1 MLNKKI
7 DIKQK
12 LYLKKRKIRSYF
24 LSVDKKDQKEE
35 EVEALEY
42 IQMKLPVSDITPEFE
57 ERITKKVKSN
67 ILRAKIREANEED
80 LHSVKYLYD
89 RSWLTSQ
96 TPFSAIS
103 VSSLK
108 TIFEYPE
115 TIILIAKV
123 YGSDAGFAI
132 LDYEGENRDI
142 GVIAGMGIIPRFQRK
157 GLGTVIGMAAW
168 TYFKNKGVQELR
180 CEVFKGNTVS
190 FQFIKSIGFKEYD
203 KKTYRSEDFFLEL

>member
-1 MLNKKI
+1 MSNSKLN
-7 DIKQK
+7 
-12 LYLKKRKIRSYF
+12 LKKRKIRSYF

-35 EVEALEY
+35 EVESLEY
-42 IQMKLPVSDITPEFE
+42 IQMKLPVSDITSEFE
-57 ERITKKVKSN
+57 EKLSKKVKSN

-80 LHSVKYLYD
+80 LPGIKYLYD

-108 TIFEYPE
+108 TIWEYPE

-132 LDYEGENRDI
+132 LDCEGENQEI

-168 TYFKNKGVQELR
+168 NYFKKKGIKELR
-180 CEVFKGNTVS
+180 CEVYKGNTVS
-190 FQFIKSIGFKEYD
+190 YQFIKSIGFKEYG
-203 KKTYRSEDFFLEL
+203 KKTYKSEDFFSES

>member
-1 MLNKKI
+1 MSNSKLN
-7 DIKQK
+7 
-12 LYLKKRKIRSYF
+12 LKKRKIRSYF

-35 EVEALEY
+35 VESLEY
-42 IQMKLPVSDITPEFE
+42 IQMKLPVSDITSELE
-57 ERITKKVKSN
+57 EKLTKKVKSN

-80 LHSVKYLYD
+80 LPSVKYLYD
-89 RSWLTSQ
+89 RSWLTSK

-108 TIFEYPE
+108 TIWEYPE

-132 LDYEGENRDI
+132 LDCEGENQEI

-168 TYFKNKGVQELR
+168 NYFKKKGIKELR
-180 CEVFKGNTVS
+180 CEVYKGNTVS
-190 FQFIKSIGFKEYD
+190 YQFIKSIGFKEYD
-203 KKTYRSEDFFLEL
+203 KKTYKREDFFSES

>member
-1 MLNKKI
+1 MSNSKLN
-7 DIKQK
+7 
-12 LYLKKRKIRSYF
+12 LKKRKIRSYF

-35 EVEALEY
+35 VESLEY
-42 IQMKLPVSDITPEFE
+42 IQMKLPVSDITSELE
-57 ERITKKVKSN
+57 EKLTKKVKSN

-80 LHSVKYLYD
+80 LPSVKYLYD

-103 VSSLK
+103 VTSLK
-108 TIFEYPE
+108 TIWEYPE

-132 LDYEGENRDI
+132 LDCEGENQEI

-190 FQFIKSIGFKEYD
+190 YQFIKSIGFKEYD
-203 KKTYRSEDFFLEL
+203 KKTYKREDFFSES

>member
-1 MLNKKI
+1 MSNSKLN
-7 DIKQK
+7 
-12 LYLKKRKIRSYF
+12 LKKRKIRSYF
-24 LSVDKKDQKEE
+24 LSVDKKDKKE
-35 EVEALEY
+35 EVESLEY
-42 IQMKLPVSDITPEFE
+42 IQMKLPVSDITSEFE
-57 ERITKKVKSN
+57 EKLTKKVKSN

-80 LHSVKYLYD
+80 LPSIKYLYD

-108 TIFEYPE
+108 TIWEYPE

-132 LDYEGENRDI
+132 LDCEGENQEI

-168 TYFKNKGVQELR
+168 NYFKKKGIKELR
-180 CEVFKGNTVS
+180 CEVYKGNTVS
-190 FQFIKSIGFKEYD
+190 YQFIKSIGFKEYD
-203 KKTYRSEDFFLEL
+203 KKTYKREDFFSES

>member
-1 MLNKKI
+1 MQKKNI

-190 FQFIKSIGFKEYD
+190 YQFIKSIGFKEYD
-203 KKTYRSEDFFLEL
+203 KKTYKREDFFSES

>member
-1 MLNKKI
+1 MSSSKLN
-7 DIKQK
+7 
-12 LYLKKRKIRSYF
+12 LKKRKIRSYF

-35 EVEALEY
+35 EIKSLEY
-42 IQMKLPVSDITPEFE
+42 IQMKLPDSDITPELE
-57 ERITKKVKSN
+57 ESLTKKVKSN

-80 LHSVKYLYD
+80 LQSVKYLYD

-103 VSSLK
+103 LSSLK
-108 TIFEYPE
+108 TIWEYPE

-132 LDYEGENRDI
+132 LDCEGENQEI

-168 TYFKNKGVQELR
+168 THFKNKGVQELR
-180 CEVFKGNTVS
+180 CEVYKGNTVS
-190 FQFIKSIGFKEYD
+190 YQFIKSIGFKEYD
-203 KKTYRSEDFFLEL
+203 KKTYKREDFFSES

>member
-1 MLNKKI
+1 MSNSKLN
-7 DIKQK
+7 
-12 LYLKKRKIRSYF
+12 LKKRKIRSYF

-35 EVEALEY
+35 VESLEY
-42 IQMKLPVSDITPEFE
+42 IQMKLPVLDITHEFE
-57 ERITKKVKSN
+57 ENLTKKVNSN

-80 LHSVKYLYD
+80 LQSVKYLYD

-103 VSSLK
+103 VTSLK
-108 TIFEYPE
+108 TIWEYPE

-132 LDYEGENRDI
+132 LDFVGKNREIGEI
-142 GVIAGMGIIPRFQRK
+142 GGMGILPRFQRK

-168 TYFKNKGVQELR
+168 NYFKSKGVQELR
-180 CEVFKGNTVS
+180 CEVYKGNTVS
-190 FQFIKSIGFKEYD
+190 YQFIKSIGFKEYG

>member
-1 MLNKKI
+1 MSNSKLN
-7 DIKQK
+7 
-12 LYLKKRKIRSYF
+12 LKKRKIRSYF

-35 EVEALEY
+35 EVESLEY
-42 IQMKLPVSDITPEFE
+42 IQMKLPVSDITSEFE
-57 ERITKKVKSN
+57 ENLTKKVKSN

-80 LHSVKYLYD
+80 LPSIKYLYD

-108 TIFEYPE
+108 TIWEYPE

-132 LDYEGENRDI
+132 LDCEGENQEI

-157 GLGTVIGMAAW
+157 SLGTVIGMAAW
-168 TYFKNKGVQELR
+168 NYFKKKGIKELR
-180 CEVFKGNTVS
+180 CEVYKGNTVS
-190 FQFIKSIGFKEYD
+190 YQFIKSIGFKEYD
-203 KKTYRSEDFFLEL
+203 KKTYKREDFFSES

>member
-1 MLNKKI
+1 MSSSRLN
-7 DIKQK
+7 
-12 LYLKKRKIRSYF
+12 LKKKKIRSYF
-24 LSVDKKDQKEE
+24 LSVDKKDKKEE
-35 EVEALEY
+35 EVESLEY
-42 IQMKLPVSDITPEFE
+42 IQMKLLVSNITPEFE
-57 ERITKKVKSN
+57 ESLTKKVKDN

-80 LHSVKYLYD
+80 LLSVKYLYD

-108 TIFEYPE
+108 TIWEYPE
-115 TIILIAKV
+115 TIIIIAKV

-132 LDYEGENRDI
+132 LDCEGENQEI

-168 TYFKNKGVQELR
+168 TYFKTKGVKELR
-180 CEVFKGNTVS
+180 CEVFTGNTVS
-190 FQFIKSIGFKEYD
+190 YQFIKSIGFKEFD
-203 KKTYRSEDFFLEL
+203 KKTYKREDFFTEP

>member
-1 MLNKKI
+1 MHRKRI

-190 FQFIKSIGFKEYD
+190 YQFIKSIGFKEYD
-203 KKTYRSEDFFLEL
+203 KKTYKREDFFSES

>member
-1 MLNKKI
+1 MSNSKLN
-7 DIKQK
+7 
-12 LYLKKRKIRSYF
+12 LKKRKIRSYF

-35 EVEALEY
+35 VESLEY
-42 IQMKLPVSDITPEFE
+42 IQMKLPVSDITSELE
-57 ERITKKVKSN
+57 EKLTKKVKSN

-80 LHSVKYLYD
+80 LPSVKYLYD

-108 TIFEYPE
+108 TIWEYPE

-132 LDYEGENRDI
+132 LDCEGENQEI

-168 TYFKNKGVQELR
+168 NYFKKKGIKELR
-180 CEVFKGNTVS
+180 CEVYKGNTVS
-190 FQFIKSIGFKEYD
+190 YQFIKSIGFKEYD
-203 KKTYRSEDFFLEL
+203 KKTYKREDFFSES

>member
-1 MLNKKI
+1 MSSSRLN
-7 DIKQK
+7 
-12 LYLKKRKIRSYF
+12 LKKKKIRSYF

-35 EVEALEY
+35 VESLEY
-42 IQMKLPVSDITPEFE
+42 IQMKLPVSDITSELE
-57 ERITKKVKSN
+57 AKLSKKVKSN
-67 ILRAKIREANEED
+67 ILRAKIREGNEED
-80 LHSVKYLYD
+80 LPSVKYLYD

-103 VSSLK
+103 VTSLK
-108 TIFEYPE
+108 TIWEYPE

-132 LDYEGENRDI
+132 LDCEGENQEI

-168 TYFKNKGVQELR
+168 NYFKKKGIKELR
-180 CEVFKGNTVS
+180 CEVYKGNTVS

-203 KKTYRSEDFFLEL
+203 KKTYKREDFFSES

>member
-1 MLNKKI
+1 MSSSRLN
-7 DIKQK
+7 
-12 LYLKKRKIRSYF
+12 LKKKKIRSYF

-35 EVEALEY
+35 VESLEY
-42 IQMKLPVSDITPEFE
+42 IQMKLPVSDITPELE
-57 ERITKKVKSN
+57 ENLSKKVKSN

-80 LHSVKYLYD
+80 LQSVKYLYD

-108 TIFEYPE
+108 AIWEYPE

-132 LDYEGENRDI
+132 LDCEGENQEI

-168 TYFKNKGVQELR
+168 NYFKKKGIKELR
-180 CEVFKGNTVS
+180 CEVYKGNTVS
-190 FQFIKSIGFKEYD
+190 YQFIKSIGFKEYD
-203 KKTYRSEDFFLEL
+203 KKTYKREDFFSES

>member
-1 MLNKKI
+1 MSNSKLN
-7 DIKQK
+7 
-12 LYLKKRKIRSYF
+12 LKKRKIRSYF
-24 LSVDKKDQKEE
+24 LSVNKKDQEE
-35 EVEALEY
+35 EEIKSLEY
-42 IQMKLPVSDITPEFE
+42 IQMKLPVSDITHELE
-57 ERITKKVKSN
+57 ENLTKKVKSN

-80 LHSVKYLYD
+80 LQSVKYLYD

-103 VSSLK
+103 VSSLR
-108 TIFEYPE
+108 TIWNYPE

-132 LDYEGENRDI
+132 LDCEGENQEI

-168 TYFKNKGVQELR
+168 NYFKDKGVQELR

-190 FQFIKSIGFKEYD
+190 YQFIKSIGFKEYD
-203 KKTYRSEDFFLEL
+203 KKTYKREDFFSES

>member
-1 MLNKKI
+1 MSSSRLN
-7 DIKQK
+7 
-12 LYLKKRKIRSYF
+12 LKKRKIRSYF
-24 LSVDKKDQKEE
+24 LSVDKRDQEE
-35 EVEALEY
+35 DEVELLEY
-42 IQMKLPVSDITPEFE
+42 VQMKLPVSDITAEFE
-57 ERITKKVKSN
+57 AYLTKKVNNN
-67 ILRAKIREANEED
+67 ILRAKFREANEED
-80 LHSVKYLYD
+80 LPSVKYLYD

-108 TIFEYPE
+108 SIWDYPE

-132 LDYEGENRDI
+132 LDFEGENREF

-168 TYFKNKGVQELR
+168 NYFKNKGVQELR
-180 CEVFKGNTVS
+180 CEVYKGNTVS
-190 FQFIKSIGFKEYD
+190 YQFIKSIGFKEYD
-203 KKTYRSEDFFLEL
+203 KKTYKREDFISES

>member
-1 MLNKKI
+1 MQKKNI

-168 TYFKNKGVQELR
+168 SYFKNKGVQELR

-190 FQFIKSIGFKEYD
+190 YQFIKSIGFKEYD
-203 KKTYRSEDFFLEL
+203 KKTYKREDFFSES

>member
-1 MLNKKI
+1 MSNSKLN
-7 DIKQK
+7 
-12 LYLKKRKIRSYF
+12 LKKRKIRSYF

-35 EVEALEY
+35 EVEY
-42 IQMKLPVSDITPEFE
+42 IQMKLPVSDITSEFE
-57 ERITKKVKSN
+57 EKLSKKVKSN

-80 LHSVKYLYD
+80 LPGIKYLYD

-108 TIFEYPE
+108 TIWEYPE

-132 LDYEGENRDI
+132 LDCEGENQEI

-168 TYFKNKGVQELR
+168 NYFKKKGIKELR
-180 CEVFKGNTVS
+180 CEVYKGNTVS
-190 FQFIKSIGFKEYD
+190 YQFIKSIGFKEYG
-203 KKTYRSEDFFLEL
+203 KKTYKSEDFFSES

>member
-1 MLNKKI
+1 MSSSKFN
-7 DIKQK
+7 
-12 LYLKKRKIRSYF
+12 LKRRKIRSYF

-35 EVEALEY
+35 EVESLEY
-42 IQMKLPVSDITPEFE
+42 IQLKLPVSDITPEFE
-57 ERITKKVKSN
+57 VKLTKKVKSN

-80 LHSVKYLYD
+80 LQSVKYLYD

-108 TIFEYPE
+108 TIWEYPE

-132 LDYEGENRDI
+132 IDFVGENREI
-142 GVIAGMGIIPRFQRK
+142 GEIGGMGILPRFQRK

-168 TYFKNKGVQELR
+168 NYFKKKGIKELR
-180 CEVFKGNTVS
+180 CEVFKGNAVS
-190 FQFIKSIGFKEYD
+190 YQFIKSIGFKEYD
-203 KKTYRSEDFFLEL
+203 RKTYKSEDFFSES

>member
-1 MLNKKI
+1 MSSSKLN
-7 DIKQK
+7 
-12 LYLKKRKIRSYF
+12 LKKRKIRSYF

-35 EVEALEY
+35 EVESLEY
-42 IQMKLPVSDITPEFE
+42 IQMKLLVSNITPEFE
-57 ERITKKVKSN
+57 ESLTKKVKSN
-67 ILRAKIREANEED
+67 MLRAKIREANEED
-80 LHSVKYLYD
+80 LLSVKYLYD
-89 RSWLTSQ
+89 RSWLTSR

-108 TIFEYPE
+108 TICDYPE

-132 LDYEGENRDI
+132 LDCEGENQEI

-180 CEVFKGNTVS
+180 CEVYTGNTVS
-190 FQFIKSIGFKEYD
+190 YQFIKSIGFKEFD
-203 KKTYRSEDFFLEL
+203 KKTYKREDFL

>member
-1 MLNKKI
+1 MSNSKLN
-7 DIKQK
+7 
-12 LYLKKRKIRSYF
+12 LKKRKIRSYF

-35 EVEALEY
+35 VVESLEY
-42 IQMKLPVSDITPEFE
+42 IQMKLPVSDITSEFE
-57 ERITKKVKSN
+57 EKLTKKVKSN
-67 ILRAKIREANEED
+67 ILRAKIREAIEED
-80 LHSVKYLYD
+80 LPSVKYLYD

-108 TIFEYPE
+108 TIWEYPE

-132 LDYEGENRDI
+132 LDCEGENQEI

-168 TYFKNKGVQELR
+168 NYFKKKGIKELR
-180 CEVFKGNTVS
+180 CEVYKGNTVS
-190 FQFIKSIGFKEYD
+190 YQFIKSIGFKEYD
-203 KKTYRSEDFFLEL
+203 IKTYKSEDFFSES

>member
-1 MLNKKI
+1 MSSSKLN
-7 DIKQK
+7 
-12 LYLKKRKIRSYF
+12 LKKRKIRSYF

-35 EVEALEY
+35 EIKSLEY
-42 IQMKLPVSDITPEFE
+42 IQMKLPVSDITPELE
-57 ERITKKVKSN
+57 ESLTKKVKSN

-80 LHSVKYLYD
+80 LQSVKYLYD

-103 VSSLK
+103 LSSLK
-108 TIFEYPE
+108 TIWEYPE

-132 LDYEGENRDI
+132 LDCEGENQEI

-168 TYFKNKGVQELR
+168 THFKNKGVQELQ
-180 CEVFKGNTVS
+180 CEVYKGNTVS
-190 FQFIKSIGFKEYD
+190 YQFIKSIGFKEYD
-203 KKTYRSEDFFLEL
+203 KKTYKREDFFSES

>member
-1 MLNKKI
+1 MSNSKLN
-7 DIKQK
+7 
-12 LYLKKRKIRSYF
+12 LKKRKIRSYF

-35 EVEALEY
+35 VVESLEY
-42 IQMKLPVSDITPEFE
+42 IQMKLPVSDITSEFE
-57 ERITKKVKSN
+57 EKLTKKVKSN

-80 LHSVKYLYD
+80 LPSIKYLYD

-108 TIFEYPE
+108 TIWEYPE

-132 LDYEGENRDI
+132 LDCEGENQEI

-168 TYFKNKGVQELR
+168 NYFKKKGIKELR
-180 CEVFKGNTVS
+180 CEVYKGNTVS
-190 FQFIKSIGFKEYD
+190 YQFIKSIGFKEYD
-203 KKTYRSEDFFLEL
+203 KKTYKREDFFSES

>member
-1 MLNKKI
+1 MSSSKLN
-7 DIKQK
+7 
-12 LYLKKRKIRSYF
+12 LKKRKIRSYF
-24 LSVDKKDQKEE
+24 LSVEKKDQKED
-35 EVEALEY
+35 EVGPLEY

-57 ERITKKVKSN
+57 ENLTKKVKSN

-80 LHSVKYLYD
+80 LQSVKYLYD

-108 TIFEYPE
+108 TIWEYPE
-115 TIILIAKV
+115 TIILVAKV

-132 LDYEGENRDI
+132 IDFVGKNREIGEI
-142 GVIAGMGIIPRFQRK
+142 GGMGIIPRFQRK

-168 TYFKNKGVQELR
+168 NYFKKKGIKELR
-180 CEVFKGNTVS
+180 CEVFKGNAVS
-190 FQFIKSIGFKEYD
+190 YQFIKSIGFKEYD
-203 KKTYRSEDFFLEL
+203 RKTYKSEDFFSES

>member
-1 MLNKKI
+1 MSNSKLN
-7 DIKQK
+7 
-12 LYLKKRKIRSYF
+12 LKKRKIRSYF

-35 EVEALEY
+35 VESLEY
-42 IQMKLPVSDITPEFE
+42 IQMKLPVSDITSELE
-57 ERITKKVKSN
+57 AKLSKKVKSN
-67 ILRAKIREANEED
+67 ILRAKIREGNEED
-80 LHSVKYLYD
+80 LPSVKYLYD

-103 VSSLK
+103 VTSLK
-108 TIFEYPE
+108 TIWEYPE

-132 LDYEGENRDI
+132 LDCEGENQEI

-168 TYFKNKGVQELR
+168 NYFKKKGIKELR
-180 CEVFKGNTVS
+180 CEVYKGNTVS

-203 KKTYRSEDFFLEL
+203 KKTYKREDFFSES

>member
-1 MLNKKI
+1 MSNSKLN
-7 DIKQK
+7 
-12 LYLKKRKIRSYF
+12 LKKRKIRSYF

-35 EVEALEY
+35 EVESLEY
-42 IQMKLPVSDITPEFE
+42 IQMKLPVSDITSEFE
-57 ERITKKVKSN
+57 EKLTKKVKSN

-80 LHSVKYLYD
+80 LPSIKYLYD

-108 TIFEYPE
+108 TIWEYPE

-132 LDYEGENRDI
+132 LDCEGENQEI

-168 TYFKNKGVQELR
+168 NYFKKKGIKELR
-180 CEVFKGNTVS
+180 CEVYKGNTVS
-190 FQFIKSIGFKEYD
+190 YQFIKSIGFKEYG
-203 KKTYRSEDFFLEL
+203 KKTYKSEDFFSES